1 MKFNKLDISPMPVNI
16 LRKIDIDID
25 IEITAQFGAEIDVN
39 VIMEKAN
46 LGNRFRW
53 QVGHCKKTQFF
64 NCAVQ

>member
-1 MKFNKLDISPMPVNI
+1 MKFNKLDISPMPFNM

-46 LGNRFRW
+46 FGNRFRW
-53 QVGHCKKTQFF
+53 QVIHCKKNSIYLT
-64 NCAVQ
+64 VQ